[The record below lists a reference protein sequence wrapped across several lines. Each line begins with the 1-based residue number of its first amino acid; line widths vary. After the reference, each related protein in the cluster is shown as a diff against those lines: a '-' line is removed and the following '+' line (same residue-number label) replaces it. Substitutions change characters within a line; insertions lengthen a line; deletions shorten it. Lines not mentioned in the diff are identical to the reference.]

1 MDTTLSL
8 IGEGGDTRLSFTKDQ
23 IRVTWTKTT
32 MRERKMVKRL
42 VTAAEKE
49 NFTVATVDPDGKP
62 DKPARTKDL
71 PGLFGKK
78 NGEVL
83 LQGSTKG
90 IKVIARTLVEAEI
103 EDGNAVMKAQEDG
116 TWKLIRTGEYTA
128 EKEAEDKELAL
139 AEAKGEKKEPK
150 KEVIQATRVPSGG

>member
-42 VTAAEKE
+42 VAAAEKE
-49 NFTVATVDPDGKP
+49 NFTVVTVDPDGKP
-62 DKPARTKDL
+62 DKPARAKDL

-90 IKVIARTLVEAEI
+90 IKLIARTLVEAEI
-103 EDGNAVMKAQEDG
+103 TDGNALMKAQEDG
-116 TWKLIRTGEYTA
+116 TWKLIRSGEYTA
-128 EKEAEDKELAL
+128 EKEAEDKELVL
-139 AEAKGEKKEPK
+139 AEAKGEKKEAK
-150 KEVIQATRVPSGG
+150 KEVLQATRVPSGG